1 MASYAPPSGIT
12 MAKINPETGLRQPE
26 GGMAE
31 YFLDEQLPPEAEKEN
46 KVEEALRSAEDVIKE
61 FFSQ

>member
-1 MASYAPPSGIT
+1 
-12 MAKINPETGLRQPE
+12 
-26 GGMAE
+26 MAE